1 MTTSMLKL
9 ESMEESFLLAFS
21 LVGDVLSFCRSGLS
35 ERKEIPITGA
45 QLREVDRSGW
55 GAK

>member
-21 LVGDVLSFCRSGLS
+21 LVGYVLRFCCSGLS
-35 ERKEIPITGA
+35 ARKEISITGV
-45 QLREVDRSGW
+45 QLQGVERSGW

>member
-1 MTTSMLKL
+1 MTTSMLML

-35 ERKEIPITGA
+35 EGKEIPIAGV
-45 QLREVDRSGW
+45 QLRAVDRSGW
-55 GAK
+55 GVK